1 MVNWAKRL
9 YDKAQDKDAIR
20 YEDLMIA
27 TIFHDVGRQSMLT
40 KELSHAKA
48 GIPITRRYLK
58 EHGYSEERTEYICF
72 LVGAHSDKYLMTDK
86 SIDRNLLLLMEAD
99 SLDDMGAQGLLMD
112 AMITEKRNPD
122 ARFVNCFDHMEK
134 YTKRLQQDN
143 PMVTEEGKKMWD
155 EKTHLVEDFLTALQ
169 KDLGL

>member
-1 MVNWAKRL
+1 MFYFVKNELDKAGTEDIGSKEDINYSRSDHTYRVINWAKRL

-99 SLDDMGAQGLLMD
+99 SLDDMGAQGLLNES
-112 AMITEKRNPD
+112 T
-122 ARFVNCFDHMEK
+122 K
-134 YTKRLQQDN
+134 Y
-143 PMVTEEGKKMWD
+143 V
-155 EKTHLVEDFLTALQ
+155 
-169 KDLGL
+169 